1 MFNLK
6 VKRWAYLILGGVSC
20 FYRINLCCFLF
31 FFYLCRGESF
41 CFVKSKTGLC

>member
-20 FYRINLCCFLF
+20 FYKINLCAFYF
-31 FFYLCRGESF
+31 FSILVRGESF
-41 CFVKSKTGLC
+41 CFVKLKTGLC

>member
-20 FYRINLCCFLF
+20 FYRINLFCFLF
-31 FFYLCRGESF
+31 FSIFVLC
-41 CFVKSKTGLC
+41 KIKKTGLC

>member
-6 VKRWAYLILGGVSC
+6 VKRWAYLILGGVSY

-31 FFYLCRGESF
+31 FSI
-41 CFVKSKTGLC
+41 FVEVKAFVL